1 MSDGK
6 EFNLD
11 EIMKHPE
18 KLLEI
23 SEERYEKV
31 LSEIRAAK
39 DKLTQG
45 IVNDTTTLEEICHKL
60 QLLNKENIKREEN
73 GEKAEF
79 DTDSI
84 RLMSHAVVLNGFITA
99 AVAGFTI
106 ASIREEDEKEENMK
120 KMINMIHSTLEKGN
134 SSTH

>member
-106 ASIREEDEKEENMK
+106 ASIREEDEKERTLN
-120 KMINMIHSTLEKGN
+120 KMINMVHSTLEKGN